1 MRYDRYALVLHAE
14 SSARPFDEILWL
26 TLLHRIHSLNNPQL
40 KRLKRL
46 HRVRSDQRE
55 FLLEG
60 THLVTEAIASKWRL
74 EAIYMTDAW
83 LATHPQHLEHVPE
96 DVEQYA
102 VDSRWLAQAATTE
115 HPDGILAVA
124 RLVQDKT
131 PPFSEDPHN
140 WRLTIALDGVQDPGN
155 AGTILRVAV
164 ATGVD
169 RVFLSPDS
177 VNPIHPKFLR
187 STAGQWFRSPPRA
200 VAMGELIPFAKR
212 MGVRVLA
219 ASLQGDAIWNIDLTV
234 PTLFLLGNEG
244 SGVRPETQRLA
255 DGACTVPMVA
265 GVESLNVATAGTILL
280 YEAMRQ
286 RRRPSH
292 PPRGAASPPVAG

>member
-1 MRYDRYALVLHAE
+1 LVLHAE
-14 SSARPFDEILWL
+14 SHPRPFDEILWL
-26 TLLHRIHSLNNPQL
+26 TVQHRIHSLNNPQL

-60 THLVTEAIASKWRL
+60 THLVMEAIAAQWPL
-74 EAIYMTDAW
+74 ESLFMTDAW
-83 LATHPQHLEHVPE
+83 LAAHPRCLEHLPV
-96 DVEQYA
+96 DVERYA
-102 VDSRWLAQAATTE
+102 VDARWLEQAATTE
-115 HPDGILAVA
+115 HPDGIVAVA
-124 RLVQDKT
+124 RISEERL
-131 PPFSEDPHN
+131 PMFSEDPN
-140 WRLTIALDGVQDPGN
+140 DWRLTVALDGVQDPGN

-292 PPRGAASPPVAG
+292 PPQGAASPPVAG